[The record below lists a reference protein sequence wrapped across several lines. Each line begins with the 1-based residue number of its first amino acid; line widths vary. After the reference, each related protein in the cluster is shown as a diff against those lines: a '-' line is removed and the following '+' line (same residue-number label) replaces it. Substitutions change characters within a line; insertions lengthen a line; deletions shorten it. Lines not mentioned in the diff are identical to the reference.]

1 VRTTDA
7 VCLLRDT
14 LAAVRLL
21 RFETTADAGYV
32 TTLIEKLIALDL
44 PPPLAELTTRELL
57 LCDLLLRWV
66 LADAVT
72 GASSV
77 PSAAA
82 EDFPPAPTQS
92 EAAPTAAD
100 SPAAE
105 TPRAAVVSRDDVRL
119 LRKLWAALEA
129 SLVIVTPLSTLG
141 KLHCVESAY
150 EQARPALAQIVDWLE
165 DSLGVE
171 DFAPAPTQSEAAPTA
186 ADPPAAASGKET
198 DEELSEE
205 FVRGLPGPLQ
215 LMVAVERA
223 NSKREQRTGEPP
235 VFELPARLLRD
246 ETTTDSLEDA
256 E

>member
-100 SPAAE
+100 
-105 TPRAAVVSRDDVRL
+105 
-119 LRKLWAALEA
+119 
-129 SLVIVTPLSTLG
+129 
-141 KLHCVESAY
+141 
-150 EQARPALAQIVDWLE
+150 
-165 DSLGVE
+165 
-171 DFAPAPTQSEAAPTA
+171 
-186 ADPPAAASGKET
+186 PPAAASGKET